1 MVVTVPLAKLQ
12 ATTQVLNRT
21 EMVPRGPSFEIG
33 SAHAQNAPANRKIR
47 PPHPRSRLHS
57 APSRELAL

>member
-1 MVVTVPLAKLQ
+1 MLEMNSNEL
-12 ATTQVLNRT
+12 LNRT
-21 EMVPRGPSFEIG
+21 EMVPRGPSFGIG
-33 SAHAQNAPANRKIR
+33 SAHAQKRPRKPQKR